1 MLQILYIGGRILGQ
15 ALNWWAKS
23 CVLILTSP
31 NSDLPGLKRIC
42 RLAFRL
48 LSITA
53 VVADVSGT
61 PQRRGSL
68 CDATTWA
75 CRVSGISD
83 SSWFGVWDGRA
94 GRTWALPSTETS
106 RVGLG
111 NSSLGYRSRRRG
123 DCAIYPDNASYR
135 VRWRMG
141 SWSWAQSQRSGN
153 AVEDP
158 LHLVSQAVW
167 PLSEFPAEAITTRY
181 DVMAATV
188 IAVLEGF
195 TM

>member
-1 MLQILYIGGRILGQ
+1 MLCSLGFKSPAVLPQ
-15 ALNWWAKS
+15 PFKSWGDKHASIHPAQNFIFKFMSLECLKKTLRYASNFIHRWEDIRTSPKLRTKS

-61 PQRRGSL
+61 PQKRGSL

-83 SSWFGVWDGRA
+83 SSWFGV
-94 GRTWALPSTETS
+94 
-106 RVGLG
+106 
-111 NSSLGYRSRRRG
+111 
-123 DCAIYPDNASYR
+123 
-135 VRWRMG
+135 
-141 SWSWAQSQRSGN
+141 
-153 AVEDP
+153 
-158 LHLVSQAVW
+158 
-167 PLSEFPAEAITTRY
+167 
-181 DVMAATV
+181 
-188 IAVLEGF
+188 
-195 TM
+195 